1 MNKLK
6 GEQDILAL
14 CESYASDY
22 NASLK
27 NPTVEGEE
35 QEKPASDDS
44 FNPDDL
50 FDTVDIPED
59 APAENGPS
67 FSADDIELSHEQ
79 KESVKKRLTEVLDEI
94 QDKESIS
101 EPALEMIVN
110 EVANETSYLSEA
122 EEANLGGPVEKQK
135 YRVGLIEA
143 IKKFINE
150 LLGITVENDGELPE
164 NVDDIGAGEGA
175 GEGGESGEGGE
186 AGEGA
191 GEGGEGGEA
200 GEGGEGAG
208 EAGEG
213 AGESEED
220 EAAKNALQESSAG
233 SDAAG
238 EGSEGS
244 EVAPDDLMQEG
255 VCAECNQEGVVEVE
269 PDDVIQVL
277 DDNDP
282 GVTPIS
288 EPVAG
293 DMAPVIGDGD
303 GDADD
308 LAGGAGLSDD
318 TPLTIGAFKE
328 LVGKLLTE
336 SANGEKSFADLW
348 KDLSGNPIVLSK
360 PADKGAQKTA
370 DPKGKAPEGT
380 QYETPKD
387 ETGNGTDLPKPAT
400 KGAQKT
406 ADPKGKAPEGTQYQA
421 PTAPKGTTAPI
432 AKKPVIAK
440 EEAANLVAATLNE
453 GSGKSA
459 VSFLQEAA
467 EAIKNAKKSMQS

>member
-1 MNKLK
+1 MSSFMNKLK

-35 QEKPASDDS
+35 QEKPASDDA

-50 FDTVDIPED
+50 FDTVDLPED

-164 NVDDIGAGEGA
+164 NVDDIGEGEGD
-175 GEGGESGEGGE
+175 EGGEPGEGGE
-186 AGEGA
+186 AGEA
-191 GEGGEGGEA
+191 GEGT
-200 GEGGEGAG
+200 GEGAG

-213 AGESEED
+213 IEGAGGEAEED
-220 EAAKNALQESSAG
+220 EATKNALQESSAG
-233 SDAAG
+233 SEAAG

-244 EVAPDDLMQEG
+244 EVSPDDLMQEG
-255 VCAECNQEGVVEVE
+255 VCTECNQDGVVEVE
-269 PDDVIQVL
+269 PDEVIQVL

-293 DMAPVIGDGD
+293 DVAPVIGDGD

-348 KDLSGNPIVLSK
+348 KDLSGNPIVLPK
-360 PADKGAQKTA
+360 PANKGEQKTA

-380 QYETPKD
+380 KYQTP
-387 ETGNGTDLPKPAT
+387 A
-400 KGAQKT
+400 
-406 ADPKGKAPEGTQYQA
+406 
-421 PTAPKGTTAPI
+421 APKGTTAPI